1 MLRRN
6 FSIIYMHLIF
16 TNKETSVWRGC
27 GLLTKARR
35 EAFTWVSDHPVDS
48 RGLLHIR
55 PPTVRD
61 HTPCGPRRRHLQAVS
76 GDLKPVGKKLL
87 LSLTPAARCLSQ
99 PASLSACL
107 VSSSAHVSA
116 STHCQLLFRK
126 SWNSFL
132 RLKKYVCIDIY
143 WFSICRN
150 TWL

>member
-6 FSIIYMHLIF
+6 FSIIYMHLIL

-35 EAFTWVSDHPVDS
+35 EAFAWVSGHPVES
-48 RGLLHIR
+48 RGLVRIR

-61 HTPCGPRRRHLQAVS
+61 HTPRGPRRRHLQAVS
-76 GDLKPVGKKLL
+76 GGLKPVGKKLL
-87 LSLTPAARCLSQ
+87 LSPMPAAGRLGQTAFRQS
-99 PASLSACL
+99 PARL

-126 SWNSFL
+126 SWNCF
-132 RLKKYVCIDIY
+132 K
-143 WFSICRN
+143 
-150 TWL
+150 T